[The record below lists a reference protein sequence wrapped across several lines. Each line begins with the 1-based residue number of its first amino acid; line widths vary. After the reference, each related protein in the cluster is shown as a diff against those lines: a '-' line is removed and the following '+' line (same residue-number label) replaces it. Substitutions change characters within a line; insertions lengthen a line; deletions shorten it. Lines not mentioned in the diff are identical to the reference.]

1 MANELLSLFFN
12 GDLELGQPDI
22 NATEFKIP
30 CKSNISSVVN
40 DDINSCSSGEKAMID
55 MILSFTFLHQ
65 SSTIYNILRLDEID
79 EGLDSNNRIMYIKVL
94 NDILDILEIEQC
106 IIVSHSSE
114 LSLANVDIIRLVVDN
129 DSVIGNEGN
138 IIFQL

>member
-1 MANELLSLFFN
+1 
-12 GDLELGQPDI
+12 
-22 NATEFKIP
+22 
-30 CKSNISSVVN
+30 
-40 DDINSCSSGEKAMID
+40 
-55 MILSFTFLHQ
+55 
-65 SSTIYNILRLDEID
+65 
-79 EGLDSNNRIMYIKVL
+79 MYIKVL

-129 DSVIGNEGN
+129 DSVVGNEGN